1 MNEIEKYW
9 DNQWKTVIE
18 NPEFE
23 EYSQSI
29 PNDFRKHI
37 PKYPILYSTILSVN
51 SIIDLACGTGHLLYT
66 LKLFG
71 CAEKYIGLELSDVII
86 NYANKKYNTDI
97 QKYMDFTTESFI
109 ESIEHL
115 IIGCPSIKKGNK
127 YGYWYEKFDI
137 LNEKIPIVENSLMVC
152 SNTLEHFKEP
162 FIIIDKI
169 LKKCKFFLIL
179 VPNEGTSDGGYSGE
193 GSAGHVY
200 TFNADSFSNYEV
212 LDSFTFY
219 SHGWT
224 EGLNEGLNPLQLCVL
239 LKGEL

>member
-29 PNDFRKHI
+29 PNDFRKHL
-37 PKYPILYSTILSVN
+37 PKYPITYSTILSAY
-51 SIIDLACGTGHLLYT
+51 SILDFACGTGHLLYT
-66 LKLFG
+66 IRQFSRAVIYEGYELSQVVVDY
-71 CAEKYIGLELSDVII
+71 ANEKYFDIKTGFSKIKGVDDII
-86 NYANKKYNTDI
+86 NNWDI
-97 QKYMDFTTESFI
+97 
-109 ESIEHL
+109 
-115 IIGCPSIKKGNK
+115 II
-127 YGYWYEKFDI
+127 
-137 LNEKIPIVENSLMVC
+137 C
-152 SNTLEHFKEP
+152 SNTLEHFKGP

-169 LKKCKFFLIL
+169 LKKCKYFLIL

-200 TFNADSFSNYEV
+200 TFNIDSFEEYEI

>member
-1 MNEIEKYW
+1 MNKEIIDYW
-9 DNQWKTVIE
+9 DSQWAKVVE
-18 NPEFE
+18 NKEFE

-37 PKYPILYSTILSVN
+37 PKHPILYSTILSVKN
-51 SIIDLACGTGHLLYT
+51 IFDLACGTGHLLYT
-66 LKLFG
+66 LSRFSFAWCRG
-71 CAEKYIGLELSDVII
+71 FEISDVII
-86 NYANKKYNTDI
+86 EYANKKYGSLKLEFYKSNI
-97 QKYMDFTTESFI
+97 I
-109 ESIEHL
+109 EDQ
-115 IIGCPSIKKGNK
+115 IGFS
-127 YGYWYEKFDI
+127 D
-137 LNEKIPIVENSLMVC
+137 LMVC

-162 FIIIDKI
+162 FKLVNKI
-169 LKKCKFFLIL
+169 LQSCKYFLIL

-200 TFNADSFSNYEV
+200 SFNIDSFKEYEV

-239 LKGEL
+239 LKGYL